1 MSKIVWMD
9 MEMTGLNV
17 RHDRVMELACLIT
30 DNDLQVLAEHP
41 KIVIHQSDE
50 LLNSMDDWC
59 TKTHTKVNCPVEH
72 TEFKTHNKRN
82 S

>member
-59 TKTHTKVNCPVEH
+59 TNTHTKVNCPVQYI
-72 TEFKTHNKRN
+72 EFRTQNERN